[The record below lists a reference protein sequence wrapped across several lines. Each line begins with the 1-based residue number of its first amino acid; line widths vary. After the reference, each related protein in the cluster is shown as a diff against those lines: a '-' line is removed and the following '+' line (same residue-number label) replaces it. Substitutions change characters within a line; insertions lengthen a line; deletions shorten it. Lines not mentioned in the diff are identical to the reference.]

1 MATIAMRKSWSTR
14 RRSTRAATMAAVIGS
29 ASLLASS
36 AAGGELR
43 PGMARHRGGGLQ
55 AAAGPICSTPSAS
68 YFGGPILQHPK
79 IVAVFWNA
87 DVNATLQSSIGQF
100 YTDVMASSYWPWLQ
114 EYDTVGLAGGTE
126 QATLPGT
133 FVGSFVLKPLTCP
146 AGSGACQL
154 GDPDIQAELA
164 RQIGLG
170 KLPAPTLDCTGNAD
184 TLYIVDVPPAVT
196 IVSGSVTSCV
206 DFCGYHGTTLFGPN
220 AIPLLYGVIM
230 DTFTGPCATGCG
242 SFTGNALQN
251 TTVVTSHELIEA
263 VTDPDIGLNQGLGP
277 PVGWYDGA
285 DIPCGEVGDICE
297 NGAGDT
303 ISVNGRT
310 WMVQEIWSNRQQGCV
325 SGGPADPVCAG
336 ANLAACRK
344 CSCGDNGNACGGATA
359 TCETTT
365 SNVLFGAC
373 EACTSTSGS
382 CGSRACLQS
391 TNPRQD
397 DVCAGTIV
405 PAPALG
411 DKTPLLAS
419 LLLLAG
425 SLATS
430 RRRRAA

>member
-1 MATIAMRKSWSTR
+1 MATIATR
-14 RRSTRAATMAAVIGS
+14 SALAPRRPSLRAVSMAVALGS
-29 ASLLASS
+29 AWLLVST
-36 AAGGELR
+36 AARAEWR
-43 PGMARHRGGGLQ
+43 PGMARHRNDGLQ

-79 IVAVFWNA
+79 VVAVFWNA
-87 DVNATLQSSIGQF
+87 DVNATLRSSIGQF
-100 YTDVMASSYWPWLQ
+100 YTDVMASSYWPWLE

-133 FVGSFVLKPLTCP
+133 FVGSFILKPQKCA
-146 AGSGACQL
+146 AGTGACQL
-154 GDPDIQAELA
+154 GDPDIQNELA

-170 KLPAPTLDCTGNAD
+170 VLPAPTLDCTGNSD
-184 TLYIVDVPPAVT
+184 TVYMVDIPPAVT
-196 IVSGSVTSCV
+196 IASGTSTSCV
-206 DFCGYHGTTLFGPN
+206 DFCGYHGTTFFGPN
-220 AIPLLYGVIM
+220 AIPLLYSVVM

-242 SFTGNALQN
+242 TFTGTALQN
-251 TTVVTSHELIEA
+251 TTVVASHELIEA
-263 VTDPDIGLNQGLGP
+263 VTDPDIGINQGLGP

-297 NGAGDT
+297 NGQGDLIT
-303 ISVNGRT
+303 VGPRT

-325 SGGPADPVCAG
+325 SGGPSDPVCAG
-336 ANLAACRK
+336 TNLAGCRK

-359 TCETTT
+359 TCETTA

-382 CGSRACLQS
+382 CGSKGCLQS
-391 TNPRQD
+391 TIPRQD
-397 DVCAGTIV
+397 DICAGTIV